1 MQYEEIDLREL
12 FFILRKRLAIILLLI
27 VLSVAA
33 SGIVSYFVLDKQ
45 YEASTTIIV
54 GSSSSYTDTEELQYN
69 DIMMYQKLLKTFS
82 EVAKSRMVSEKVIK
96 DLNLGISVEN
106 LQKKIAV
113 TAVGDTQMMNIKVT
127 DLNPQTAASIANK
140 LADIFKSEVAQLM
153 KVENVEIIDP
163 AVVPMSPVKPRPVLN
178 IAIAFVLALMIGV
191 GLAFLLEYLDHTVK
205 TPEDVEKFL
214 ELPVLGA
221 IPDVEVSGNDRP

>member
-12 FFILRKRLAIILLLI
+12 FFVFRKRFAIILILV

-54 GSSSSYTDTEELQYN
+54 GSSNSYTDTKELQYN

-82 EVAKSRMVSEKVIK
+82 EIAKSRMVSEKVIN
-96 DLNLGISVEN
+96 DLKLDISIGA
-106 LQKKIAV
+106 LQRKIAV
-113 TAVGDTQMMNIKVT
+113 TAVGDTQMMTIKVT
-127 DLNPQTAASIANK
+127 DLNPEIAASIANK
-140 LADIFKSEVAQLM
+140 LAGIFKSEVAQLM
-153 KVENVEIIDP
+153 KVENLEIIDP
-163 AVVPMSPVKPRPVLN
+163 AVVPVSPIKPRPVLN

-205 TPEDVEKFL
+205 TSEDVEKFL

-221 IPDVEVSGNDRP
+221 IPDVEVSTDGR